1 MSHQDSQL
9 EKPGRGSHLHRHLSA
24 PDCPLLFRAALQERF
39 GLTNEIVFQGVLP
52 SRGKDGFSRWVAL
65 AQAEPSELV
74 QRAGTVQVRTHV

>member
-1 MSHQDSQL
+1 MSHPDSQQ

-39 GLTNEIVFQGVLP
+39 GLANQIVFQGVLP
-52 SRGKDGFSRWVAL
+52 GARMAS